1 MEKRG
6 GFQMSDVE
14 FDDSPHNDTNVRT
27 IIEFID
33 NEFYSEAIKEQI
45 FDSLDCNNVD
55 YIEQFRMKMEEISQK
70 YDEAD
75 YSSILLFEEQLYR
88 DTISWIEER
97 YTVEIEY
104 DDDSLKRIS
113 YEMYKFFVIELK
125 LITTS
130 FLLNYI
136 IESYNDLLPG
146 IPEDLINT
154 QVTDK
159 LDPNEDKNK
168 YIAVS
173 NVDELIKQVSYLD
186 FDFEMFIRYASR
198 AGDIESLSEKDEDGN
213 PSISWKFIDE
223 SDLVQT
229 ILYQIVNGEYDRTII
244 LSITD
249 NLITVFDIKIKL
261 DEENG

>member
-1 MEKRG
+1 
-6 GFQMSDVE
+6 MSDLE
-14 FDDSPHNDTNVRT
+14 FDDNPHNDTNVRT

-45 FDSLDCNNVD
+45 FDSLDCNTVD
-55 YIEQFRMKMEEISQK
+55 YIDQFRMKIQEISEK

-75 YSSILLFEEQLYR
+75 YQSIILFEERLYR
-88 DTISWIEER
+88 DIISWIEEK
-97 YTVEIEY
+97 YGVEIDY
-104 DDDSLKRIS
+104 DDESLKKIS

-136 IESYNDLLPG
+136 IENYNDLLPG

-159 LDPNEDKNK
+159 LDPDEDKNQ

-173 NVDELIKQVSYLD
+173 NVDELIKQVSHLEFD
-186 FDFEMFIRYASR
+186 FDTFIKYAARS
-198 AGDIESLSEKDEDGN
+198 GDIETLSERDEDGT

-223 SDLVQT
+223 SSLVQS

-249 NLITVFDIKIKL
+249 NLMSAFNIKIKL
-261 DEENG
+261 DEEQE